1 MHSVAVLRALV
12 LLMNYHR
19 MTEKLKA
26 AHVYI
31 NNDITNLTR

>member
-1 MHSVAVLRALV
+1 MHSAEIIRAVV
-12 LLMNYHR
+12 LFMDYHR